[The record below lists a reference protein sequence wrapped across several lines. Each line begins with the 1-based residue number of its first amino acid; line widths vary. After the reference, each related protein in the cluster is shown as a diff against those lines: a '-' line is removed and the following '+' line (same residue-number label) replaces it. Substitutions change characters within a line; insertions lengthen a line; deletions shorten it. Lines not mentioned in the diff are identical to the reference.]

1 MTRTARQKRLRK
13 QRRERLEHC
22 PSGKIAFNSK
32 LSAEIYMSSV
42 SAPVIRAYQCP
53 TCTDW
58 HLTKSRDRD
67 RV

>member
-1 MTRTARQKRLRK
+1 MPRTARQKREL
-13 QRRERLEHC
+13 LEHC

-42 SAPVIRAYQCP
+42 CAPVIRAYQCP
-53 TCTDW
+53 TCKDW
-58 HLTKSRDRD
+58 HLTKSRVRD